1 MWASLVG
8 FIEKALDRGSQADS
22 RIVLALDLHC
32 RLLEGCQHSLFMK
45 TLQLLNSLRDLVAGV
60 KIGWPTILTLGEEA
74 LYRLINEYDW
84 GFFFIAD
91 LKLADVGHINRII
104 IRHMADIGFDAV
116 ISHSVIGREKAL
128 DMAVSTAHENG
139 LGILS
144 VVAMSHP
151 GGEEVLN
158 KCFEDNLRISIEAGV
173 DGFIL
178 PATMPKYIEMVR
190 EKGFRGLIFSP
201 GVGAQGAEPGSAV
214 SKGAD
219 FEIIGRAIYNSDD
232 PVDAV
237 KRFLERLRW

>member
-8 FIEKALDRGSQADS
+8 FVEKALDRGSQADS

-45 TLQLLNSLRDLVAGV
+45 SVSLLNSLRNLVAGV

-91 LKLADVGHINRII
+91 LKLADVGHINRIVI
-104 IRHMADIGFDAV
+104 EHMADIGFDAV
-116 ISHSVIGREKAL
+116 ISHSMIGREKAL
-128 DMAVSTAHENG
+128 DEAVSTAHRNG

-151 GGEEVLN
+151 GGEEILN
-158 KCFEDNLRISIEAGV
+158 KCFVDALRISLEAGV

-178 PATMPKYIEMVR
+178 PATMPKYIEVVR
-190 EKGFRGLIFSP
+190 ERGFRGLIFSP
-201 GVGAQGAEPGSAV
+201 GVGAQGAEAGSAV
-214 SKGAD
+214 SRGAD
-219 FEIIGRAIYNSDD
+219 FEIIGRGIYKADD
-232 PVDAV
+232 PVEAA
-237 KRFLERLRW
+237 KGFLERLRW